1 MVVVTGDEVKVSRPE
16 VTVIIPTRNRWEML
30 SRHALPSAF
39 AQERVEIEVIVVDD
53 GSSDATTTR
62 LAEIV
67 DPRLRVIRHDPPKRL
82 PGARN
87 AGAAMATGAWLAF
100 LDDDDVWSP
109 EKLRVQIDA
118 ARALGRAWV
127 YGRAV
132 VTDGDLRMIE
142 EDPFPNPDELGQL
155 LLQGNWIPGGG
166 SNVIVERGVFRRAG
180 GFDEELRFFEDW
192 DLWLRLLDTGLPAIV
207 DEVVLARVEH
217 GANMVVRERAE
228 VVAAHERLLAKRRE
242 VTVDDRRSVMEWLAF
257 EQHRSHHRVA
267 AARLYLAAALTCRS
281 PGNLA
286 PALGALLGDRGMEAA
301 SRFLTRTRNASHL
314 AVERRPVPPAPA
326 WIAGYRR

>member
-1 MVVVTGDEVKVSRPE
+1 MVVLTGEEVKVSRPE
-16 VTVIIPTRNRWEML
+16 ATVIIPTRNRWEML
-30 SRHALPSAF
+30 SRRALPSAF
-39 AQERVEIEVIVVDD
+39 AQERIGIEVIVVDE
-53 GSSDATTTR
+53 GSSDATATR

-109 EKLRVQIDA
+109 EKLRAQIDA

-132 VTDGDLRMIE
+132 VMDGDLRMIE
-142 EDPFPNPDELGQL
+142 DDPFPAPEELNEL

-166 SNVIVERGVFRRAG
+166 SNVIVERDVFRRAG

-217 GANMVVRERAE
+217 GANMVVRDRTE
-228 VVAAHERLLAKRRE
+228 VAAAHERLLAKRRA
-242 VTVDDRRSVMEWLAF
+242 VTVADRRSVLEWLAF
-257 EQHRSHHRVA
+257 EQHRADHRLA
-267 AARLYLAAALTCRS
+267 AARLYLAAAVTCRS

-286 PALGALLGDRGMEAA
+286 PAVGALFGRRGMRAA
-301 SRFLTRTRNASHL
+301 SRFLTRVRSVSHL
-314 AVERRPVPPAPA
+314 TVENRPVPPAPA
-326 WIAGYRR
+326 WIAAYRP